1 MSISDRNQTQP
12 IKGPILGL
20 DLGQK
25 RVGVALSDELF
36 ISIKRLNPLART
48 SWKKLLIDVLELVRG
63 FDAQTLV
70 IGLPLKM
77 DGHHGEA
84 AREAEKVADKFAR
97 SIGLPVYLQDER
109 LTSVEAAQN
118 LRAEGLKVTEVDC
131 WIDSESAAIIVRD
144 FITTHEP
151 LLNP

>member
-1 MSISDRNQTQP
+1 MSVSERNQTQL
-12 IKGPILGL
+12 IRGPILGL

-48 SWKKLLIDVLELVRG
+48 SWKRLLIDVLELVRG
-63 FDAQTLV
+63 FDAKTLV

-77 DGHHGEA
+77 DGEHGEA
-84 AREAEKVADKFAR
+84 AREAERVADKFAR

-109 LTSVEAAQN
+109 LTTVEAAQN
-118 LRAEGLKVTEVDC
+118 LKAEGLKVTEIDRL
-131 WIDSESAAIIVRD
+131 IDSESAAIILRD